1 MIRDSNTS
9 PAVGL
14 AIVILFVLGPVA
26 AQQPGEGRC
35 EATKAN
41 TPPTLP
47 DPRQG
52 EQRPQ
57 IGAPRSRLPETQ
69 RPAQRSAPTR
79 STSVERDVVSITSL
93 NAPKEAKKAYEKGLK
108 AMRKRK
114 WNAGQKEFQKA
125 VEIYPQYAAAWF
137 ELGKALEEQNKLDEA
152 RKAHGRALTADAKLV
167 KPYIQLAGI
176 AARQRKWQEVADT
189 TGRALKLNP
198 IDFPG
203 AYFYNAVA
211 SYNLKNLQ
219 AAEKS
224 AREALRLDTQH
235 SFPKID
241 HLLGVILVRKGDLSG
256 AAQHLKHYLEL
267 VPDASDAPVVRQQLA
282 KVENFLGPG
291 PKNQQ

>member
-1 MIRDSNTS
+1 MMRDSNIS
-9 PAVGL
+9 LAVGL

-26 AQQPGEGRC
+26 AQQRGEGRC
-35 EATKAN
+35 EAIKTN

-47 DPRQG
+47 ESRESEQG
-52 EQRPQ
+52 PQ
-57 IGAPRSRLPETQ
+57 IGAPRTRLPETQ
-69 RPAQRSAPTR
+69 RPVQRPAPTR
-79 STSVERDVVSITSL
+79 KANVERDVISITSL

-114 WNAGQKEFQKA
+114 WKAGQKEFEKA

-152 RKAHGRALTADAKLV
+152 RKAHRRALAADDKLV
-167 KPYIQLAGI
+167 RPYIQLAGI

-235 SFPKID
+235 SFPRID

-256 AAQHLKHYLEL
+256 AAQHLKNYLEL
-267 VPDASDAPVVRQQLA
+267 VPNASDAPAVRKQLA
-282 KVENFLGPG
+282 KVENFLGPSAR
-291 PKNQQ
+291 KQQ